1 MANPGLDRLGKL
13 GERGSD
19 WQQAWR
25 LGSEFV
31 VAAADVLHERE
42 PGDMTR
48 AVRSVPV
55 DSAVAR

>member
-1 MANPGLDRLGKL
+1 LGKL